1 MNTVPSSQQS
11 DKTAKSGESDFN
23 SSSKAENTYP
33 PAFSGHHVRDLQS
46 QPQSSAETGASQIKR
61 VHAGASVQAES
72 GKRTRIPDYSIATGD
87 HPHLLL
93 ATVAPFEPDQEIFIL
108 QKHFAALSTITVP
121 HEHFP
126 KSVSNVPLAEQF
138 AENTISWLKLANT
151 GYSERGS
158 VTTTFYD
165 PRNSSLWESTGELTA
180 RKALGVFYAHDYL
193 TYELPSLTRST
204 LLGLHSLPNY
214 FNKGH
219 KSGFLADGQHT
230 PSESL
235 SAYFHG
241 PTIGDCATTL
251 MACLYRA
258 IEATIGTD
266 EFNRIFGSPVAMFR
280 ITRSLFYG
288 NAIAA
293 KGLLDTFRHVKP
305 IDCTSPFYYLFED
318 LRLKKKIS
326 RKPLSKL
333 SKLSKELSELD
344 IKKGDILYI
353 QGVDSYCEKHM
364 TGAAMGFNLICTGQ
378 NSSGHNLY
386 LGFGPDK
393 FDEPKTYDQVK
404 NILIDGYN
412 KPQSHET
419 VSAIKGGGTS
429 YAQLTNHILPYDHP
443 IVGITSAL
451 RFCDWR
457 WENSASLYHKA
468 WHQQPLLP
476 VTLAMESKPVDH
488 GSPFPSENHDAD
500 FDHFEPGSS
509 QQELMKLTALKF
521 THAVINNLGK
531 AQHKKPMGLFLSG
544 SPGIGKTHLCVATAK
559 KAAEYGA
566 NTLYID
572 AAKAGSLFEGL
583 AGDQVQWDRKI
594 DEMLAGKDLV
604 IVDDANCVLGS
615 KRDLLAKIMKYV
627 MTDNKAV
634 IINSNHPIPIKDVIP
649 DIIDPLTENAHNFFY
664 LSDLQDESYRSRWWL
679 SPEVQAADALSKLGQ
694 YQGCKAAAVIIEDAA
709 SVEEIAQKLRIPV
722 DQIRQVGHCFL
733 PGIQRYSPDYFFRD
747 LTKTKHQ
754 AVFMECHITSD
765 ESPFRSTK
773 FEQLLNVV
781 QKVHDEGI
789 KLVVKTNSHTLF
801 LEALRTFLEKSIFVR
816 MSNLE
821 PRVSNRLK
829 HMFPDFS

>member
-1 MNTVPSSQQS
+1 MNTISSSHQPSEPVKPAEP
-11 DKTAKSGESDFN
+11 DLN
-23 SSSKAENTYP
+23 SSRKSENAHLPT
-33 PAFSGHHVRDLQS
+33 FSGHPVRDLQA
-46 QPQSSAETGASQIKR
+46 QPQSSPKIGASRISQSGQ
-61 VHAGASVQAES
+61 AGSSVQAES
-72 GKRTRIPDYSIATGD
+72 AKRARISDYSIATGN

-93 ATVAPFEPDQEIFIL
+93 ATDAPPEHDNEIFIL
-108 QKHFAALSTITVP
+108 QKHFAALRTITVP

-126 KSVSNVPLAEQF
+126 KSVSNAPLAEQF
-138 AENTISWLKLANT
+138 AENTIRWLKLANT
-151 GYSERGS
+151 AYSERDS

-165 PRNSSLWESTGELTA
+165 PRNSSLWESTGELKA
-180 RKALGVFYAHDYL
+180 RKSLGVFYANDYL
-193 TYELPSLTRST
+193 THELPSVTRTT

-219 KSGFLADGQHT
+219 KSSFLADGQHT

-266 EFNRIFGSPVAMFR
+266 EFNRIFGSPVSMFR
-280 ITRSLFYG
+280 ITCSLFYG
-288 NAIAA
+288 NAMAA

-305 IDCTSPFYYLFED
+305 IDCVSPLYYLFED
-318 LRLKKKIS
+318 LLFEKKIS
-326 RKPLSKL
+326 RKPLSKS
-333 SKLSKELSELD
+333 SKKLSELD
-344 IKKGDILYI
+344 IKKGDVLYI
-353 QGVDSYCEKHM
+353 QGVDSYCEKHI

-378 NSSGHNLY
+378 NSNGQNLY
-386 LGFGPDK
+386 LGFDPDG
-393 FDEPKTYDQVK
+393 FAEPKTYDQVK
-404 NILIDGYN
+404 KILIDGYN

-419 VSAIKGGGTS
+419 TFAIKGGGTS
-429 YAQLTNHILPYDHP
+429 YAQLTNHTLPYDHP

-451 RFCDWR
+451 RFCDWH
-457 WENSASLYHKA
+457 WEHGASLYHKA

-476 VTLAMESKPVDH
+476 VTQAMESKPVDH

-583 AGDQVQWDRKI
+583 AGDQVQWDKKI

-649 DIIDPLTENAHNFFY
+649 DIIDPLTESAHNFFY
-664 LSDLQDESYRSRWWL
+664 LSDLQGESYRSQWWL
-679 SPEVQAADALSKLGQ
+679 SPEVQAVDALSKLGQ

-709 SVEEIAQKLRIPV
+709 SVEEIAQKLSIPV
-722 DQIRQVGHCFL
+722 DQIRQVGHYFL
-733 PGIQRYSPDYFFRD
+733 PGIQRCSPDYFFRD
-747 LTKTKHQ
+747 LTKTEHQ

-816 MSNLE
+816 LGNLE